1 MMIQYDDT
9 VVAMRA
15 AVLIQREVSL
25 HSLSYKQFTFP
36 RWLVQ
41 IIRCPKR
48 SSSATL
54 KKMTRRSPSGYNS
67 NMSTSPTGTPSTN
80 QARKIIHLDL
90 DAFFCAVEEQREP
103 TLRGKA
109 FAVGGRPEER
119 GVVASCSY
127 AARQF
132 GVRSALPMSQAVR
145 LCPQLLI
152 VPAHHQAYRRVS
164 QQVMQRLQALTPLVE
179 QLSIDEAFLDVTTL
193 SETAERIAQRLQ
205 AQINQ
210 ELQLPCSLG
219 VATNKLV
226 AKIAN
231 NVGKA
236 AVRSGQSPNAITVVP
251 AGREANFLAPLP
263 SEELW
268 GVGPKTAERL
278 REFGITTIGDIA
290 QWPAAQL
297 TAHFGKHGSDLARH
311 AKGIDGRPV
320 EPQRETKSISQET
333 TFTRDVRD
341 EGQLRQVLSE
351 QAAAVARELRRKQL
365 RATTVK
371 LKIRWADFTT
381 ITRQRTFDPPTDDAK
396 TLEDAARQL
405 FATLWQ
411 GQLVRLIGV
420 GVSGLTDAAR
430 QLSLW
435 EQPNEKEERLWQA
448 IKSLHQRFGESA
460 VKRGATWDE
469 ETPPATE

>member
-1 MMIQYDDT
+1 MT
-9 VVAMRA
+9 
-15 AVLIQREVSL
+15 
-25 HSLSYKQFTFP
+25 T
-36 RWLVQ
+36 
-41 IIRCPKR
+41 CR
-48 SSSATL
+48 S
-54 KKMTRRSPSGYNS
+54 SGYNIPM
-67 NMSTSPTGTPSTN
+67 NTRATDPAAATQP
-80 QARKIIHLDL
+80 RKIIHLDL

-145 LCPQLLI
+145 LCPHLRI

-164 QQVMQRLQALTPLVE
+164 HQVMQRLQALTPLVE
-179 QLSIDEAFLDVTTL
+179 QLSIDEAFLDVTGL
-193 SETAERIAQRLQ
+193 PDPAEEIARQLQ

-210 ELQLPCSLG
+210 QLQLPCSLG

-236 AVRSGQSPNAITVVP
+236 AVRTGQSPNAITVVP
-251 AGREANFLAPLP
+251 AGREALFLAPLP

-290 QWPAAQL
+290 QWPEAQL
-297 TAHFGKHGSDLARH
+297 ATHFGKHGSDLARH
-311 AKGIDGRPV
+311 AKGIDARPV
-320 EPQRETKSISQET
+320 EPQREAKSISQET

-341 EGQLRQVLSE
+341 GDQLRRVLRE
-351 QAAAVARELRRKQL
+351 QAAAVARDLQRKGL
-365 RATTVK
+365 SAATVK
-371 LKIRWADFTT
+371 LKLRWADFTT
-381 ITRQRTFDPPTDDAK
+381 LTRQSSFEPPTADAK
-396 TLEDAARQL
+396 AIEEAAVRL
-405 FATLWQ
+405 FGLLWQ

-435 EQPNEKEERLWQA
+435 EVPNEKEERLWQT
-448 IKSLHQRFGESA
+448 IQGLRQRFGESA
-460 VKRGATWDE
+460 VQRGATRDDE
-469 ETPPATE
+469 DK